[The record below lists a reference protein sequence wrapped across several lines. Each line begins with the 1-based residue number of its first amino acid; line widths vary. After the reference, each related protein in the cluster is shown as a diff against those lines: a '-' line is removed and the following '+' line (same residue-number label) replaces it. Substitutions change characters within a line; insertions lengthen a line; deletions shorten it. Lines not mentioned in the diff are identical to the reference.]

1 MKTKYLIL
9 TLALAA
15 LTVSCNKEQDQ
26 AVPQPEIHGTQ
37 KVGDF
42 LFSSSTGEV
51 TKVGLAAD
59 NSLYWTAGDQ
69 MSVYSYN
76 GNDLV
81 CQDMATLYSGEG
93 SSTGRFAPVTYLDNA
108 NWYDPA
114 AVSLDYD
121 FYAWYPA
128 APVEDPAAKVI
139 SITNVHPSQ
148 FGANGI
154 GSYIVCWAGA
164 KTNKSALVAGTA
176 PSFSFTPK
184 SALLKLGVWNSS
196 SLALTINSIRLE
208 ADANISGE
216 ADLNLGTGVLGAG
229 NRSVITYTPASPIL
243 VGPGGKSQVPVYIS
257 VLPCAA
263 TNIAVTIKDGETSIP
278 SVDVLPLSGIE
289 SGKVY
294 SKIANVAFS
303 GPKREVPIFN
313 LTSQNASA
321 NVLEANKLYYGKA
334 NCLVM
339 GPDETQGTLNIQLF
353 ESSDGFARSNLAS
366 SFETAV
372 TSAKV
377 IWAETALF
385 NDANFGIIGANL
397 NTLTI
402 SKSSGVTGNALVG
415 IYDEADNLLWSY
427 HIWCP
432 ADASTYTNFES
443 QLGTV
448 FPSVYKLALGQV
460 AGETADAYMYYQWGR
475 KDPLGRAASFSSG
488 TTSLVDITGA
498 TFSTVAATS
507 TNEES
512 NNLAYAR
519 KNPTEFITE
528 ANNTVHDWYPAK
540 SSMTTNANQEN
551 RLWSTTGATIYDPCP
566 EGYHVAPKTLWE
578 GSSTFKSS
586 GNFSAGKTTKLWYVL
601 GGNRSSWSGYV
612 TDVATRGLYW
622 SSEVV
627 SSSVNAYELTFYSD
641 YGENNV
647 FRASSYGRVYGFG
660 VRCVK

>member
-1 MKTKYLIL
+1 MKAKYFIL

-15 LTVSCNKEQDQ
+15 LTVSCNKGQDQ

-93 SSTGRFAPVTYLDNA
+93 SSTGRFAPVTYSDNA

-139 SITNVHPSQ
+139 SIANVSPSQ
-148 FGANGI
+148 SEAVGI

-164 KTNKSALVAGTA
+164 ETNKSALVAGTA
-176 PSFSFTPK
+176 PSFSFAPK
-184 SALLKLGVWNSS
+184 SALLKLSVRNSS
-196 SLALTINSIRLE
+196 SLSLTINSIKLE
-208 ADANISGE
+208 ADANISGA

-229 NRSVITYTPASPIL
+229 TRSVITYTPASPI
-243 VGPGGKSQVPVYIS
+243 VVAAGGRSQVPVYIS

-263 TNIAVTIKDGETSIP
+263 TNISVTIKEGKTSLP
-278 SVDVLPLSGIE
+278 SVDVPLSGIE

-294 SKIANVAFS
+294 SKIANVAFG
-303 GPKREVPIFN
+303 GPKREVGIIN
-313 LTSQNASA
+313 VTDQTASS

-339 GPDETQGTLNIQLF
+339 GPSDTQGTLNIQLF
-353 ESSDGFARSNLAS
+353 ESADGFARSNLSS
-366 SFETAV
+366 SFSTAV

-377 IWAETALF
+377 IWAENDLY
-385 NDANFGIIGANL
+385 NDASFGFIGADT

-415 IYDEADNLLWSY
+415 IYDEAENLLWSY

-432 ADASTYTNFES
+432 ADDSVYSNFKSEKDTNFD
-443 QLGTV
+443 
-448 FPSVYKLALGQV
+448 SVYRLALGQI
-460 AGETADAYMYYQWGR
+460 AGEQADAYMYYQWGR
-475 KDPLGRAASFSSG
+475 KDPLGRAASLSS
-488 TTSLVDITGA
+488 TTSLVGITGA
-498 TFSTVAATS
+498 SFSTVAATS

-519 KNPTEFITE
+519 KNPTNFITY
-528 ANNTVHDWYPAK
+528 ANSTVGDWYPAK
-540 SSMTTNANQEN
+540 ASMTTNANQEN

-578 GSSTFKSS
+578 GTSSSKSS

-601 GGNRSSWSGYV
+601 GGYRKSSDGSVSNVASDGYC
-612 TDVATRGLYW
+612 W

-627 SSSVNAYELTFYSD
+627 SSSVCAYSLSFNSD
-641 YGENNV
+641 TSLYRATRYG
-647 FRASSYGRVYGFG
+647 RASGYG